1 MVPTDLLKAVH
12 VFLQSSRK
20 EMIALTSELIA
31 VATENPPG
39 SHYAA
44 CRRLLLA
51 RLKQLGFSTQLYGEC
66 ILAGA
71 KSAETAPRRTL
82 CFHGHYDVV
91 PAQNREQFKP
101 VLKGSNLFGRG
112 SSDMKSGLVA
122 MIYAAKALEE
132 CGARPEGSGKAGY
145 VTLVLVPDEETSGPR
160 GSKALLHAGLLGR
173 NAIGM
178 LTAEPTGGVVWN
190 ANNGAIS
197 LRVTVRGK
205 PAHVSLQ
212 RLGVNAFEN
221 TLKIAPRLLALK
233 RKVERRQGSVLM
245 IGGRAEGGVNF
256 NAVPGE
262 FSFTIDRRITPTE
275 NLQQERQRLRDFLR
289 TALPTADIELLQEGA
304 SASTPASDPLSRALA
319 ESVYQVTKKHPKF
332 ERLHGLLETR
342 YYAGQ
347 GIPALAYGPGL
358 LTVSHG
364 PNEFVPVANIEQ
376 CAAVYALTAQRML

>member
-1 MVPTDLLKAVH
+1 MSTTVNPSVH
-12 VFLQSSRK
+12 AYLRSQRRG
-20 EMIALTSELIA
+20 MIALTSELIA
-31 VATENPPG
+31 MATENPPG

-51 RLKQLGFSTQLYGEC
+51 RLKQLGFATHLHGES
-66 ILAGA
+66 ILARTG
-71 KSAETAPRRTL
+71 STARRTL

-91 PAQNREQFKP
+91 PAQSRAQFKP
-101 VLKGSNLFGRG
+101 LLKGANLFGRG

-132 CGARPEGSGKAGY
+132 CGVHLNGC
-145 VTLVLVPDEETSGPR
+145 VTLVLVPDEETGGRR
-160 GSKALLHAGLLGR
+160 GSQALLRAGVLGR

-178 LTAEPTGGVVWN
+178 LTAEPTGGTVWN

-212 RLGVNAFEN
+212 HLGVNAFEK
-221 TLKIAPRLLALK
+221 TLAIAPRLLALK
-233 RKVERRQGSVLM
+233 RQAERRAGSVLM
-245 IGGRAEGGVNF
+245 IGGRAEGGTSF

-262 FSFTIDRRITPTE
+262 FSFTIDRRVTP
-275 NLQQERQRLRDFLR
+275 QESFVIANRRLRDFLSA
-289 TALPTADIELLQEGA
+289 ALPEAEVEVLQEGE
-304 SASTPASDPLSRALA
+304 SSSTPASDPLSRAL
-319 ESVYQVTKKHPKF
+319 SDSIRQVTGKRPKF
-332 ERLHGLLETR
+332 EPCRGLLETR
-342 YYAGQ
+342 FYARQ

-364 PNEFVPVANIEQ
+364 PNEFVPLANIEK
-376 CAAVYALTAQRML
+376 CAAIYALTAQKLFQHG